1 MNDCIRQTIDLRHK
15 EEGTIDYEIQKFPDG
30 ELHFVMKSRL
40 DHKEPVFIETRIT
53 CADELFILMQ
63 VLDICNRHGMCP
75 TVEIFYLM
83 GARMDR
89 VMDFNRP
96 FTLDII
102 RKALN
107 LFDARIEVLAPH
119 NSGALGAWVY
129 WENLCGV
136 ERESVVCFPDR
147 GAYERYHGQYPCNRQ
162 IMCRKKRDA
171 ETGRLT
177 GFELDLNGVD
187 ISGKDVFV
195 IDDLC
200 DGVGTF
206 CGIAPLIRKHNP
218 KSLKLAVEH
227 AIQKEGLLKVASVYD
242 KVYITNSYKDWEN
255 EDLPNNVDVAKI

>member
-30 ELHFVMKSRL
+30 
-40 DHKEPVFIETRIT
+40 VFIETRIT

-102 RKALN
+102 KKALN
-107 LFDARIEVLAPH
+107 LFNTRIIEVLAPH
-119 NSGALGAWVY
+119 NPNALGEWTN
-129 WENLCGV
+129 WENLFGV
-136 ERESVVCFPDR
+136 ERESIVCFPDR

-162 IMCRKKRDA
+162 IMCSKKRDA

-200 DGVGTF
+200 DGGGTF

-218 KSLKLAVEH
+218 KSLKLAVKH